1 MAQSHCRV
9 MDPTGTPLNLR
20 TAPNGQIL
28 GNLAN
33 GVLVAVVDQAVGS
46 TSSRWATTR
55 PSGGCSA
62 NSSLVLERRWRR
74 AG

>member
-33 GVLVAVVDQAVGS
+33 GIVVAVLDQAVGS
-46 TSSRWATTR
+46 TSSR
-55 PSGGCSA
+55 
-62 NSSLVLERRWRR
+62 
-74 AG
+74 